1 MHSNSNHFQVF
12 IASWQDNL
20 MFYFAQKL
28 LMLYLEEHKQIGVDL
43 TNTHHPAAER
53 PS

>member
-1 MHSNSNHFQVF
+1 
-12 IASWQDNL
+12 

-43 TNTHHPAAER
+43 TNTHYPAAER